1 MTGTRHG
8 LGTLHQCGKRVE
20 TKSQKAFRANSYLLR
35 RYKGK
40 LVVEKD
46 LIQPKAQNTY
56 YPVITLIIIIT
67 LKCLHHTNSCF
78 YPSHIILIFLNP
90 LLIIKSSYETFEEI
104 IQNSPKTKV
113 SYLKTFLKFLDRL
126 YFLIVKKNSRN
137 VASK

>member
-90 LLIIKSSYETFEEI
+90 LLIIKSSYETF
-104 IQNSPKTKV
+104 
-113 SYLKTFLKFLDRL
+113 LKFLDRL